1 MRYPGSAGS
10 KRAPTHFVPTLRTY
24 CGPVLVE
31 VWSDVVCPWCYIGKR
46 RFTRATD
53 ELAADPAFDAPIDAV
68 YRPYQLDPKAPPG
81 TSMPVPE
88 VYARK
93 FGGPEQAAAILEHLT
108 GVAAAEGLEFHLDR
122 AQRANTRDAHRLL
135 WYAEHHGAPGSQ
147 AELKERLL
155 SAYFTRGLHVGDPN
169 VLAAEA
175 SAAGLDP
182 DEIRHVLDSD
192 IGRAEV
198 EEQLAFA
205 AEAGITA
212 VPTYVIDR
220 RWSIPGAQ
228 DPDVFVQVLR
238 RLAATERAG

>member
-1 MRYPGSAGS
+1 
-10 KRAPTHFVPTLRTY
+10 
-24 CGPVLVE
+24 VLVE

-46 RFTRATD
+46 RLARAID
-53 ELAADPAFDAPIDAV
+53 ELAADPSFDASIDVV

-81 TSMPVPE
+81 TATPVPE

-93 FGGPEQAAAILEHLT
+93 FGGPERAAAILDHVT
-108 GVAAAEGLEFHLDR
+108 GIAAEEGIEFHLDQ

-135 WYAEHHGAPGSQ
+135 WFAEQRGGADTQ

-155 SAYFTRGLHVGDPN
+155 SAYFTRGLHVGDTT
-169 VLAAEA
+169 VLAGEA
-175 SAAGLDP
+175 AAAGLDA
-182 DEIRHVLDSD
+182 DDVRHFLDSD
-192 IGRAEV
+192 AGRLEV
-198 EEQLAFA
+198 EEQLAYA

-228 DPDVFVQVLR
+228 DPDVFVQVFR